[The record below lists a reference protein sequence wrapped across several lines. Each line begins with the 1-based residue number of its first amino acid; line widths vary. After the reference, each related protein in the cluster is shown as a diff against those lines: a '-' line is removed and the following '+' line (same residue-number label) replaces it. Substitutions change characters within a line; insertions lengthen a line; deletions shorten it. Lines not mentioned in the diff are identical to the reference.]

1 MAEENGM
8 TLLDHIQELRRR
20 LFRVVIAII
29 VTTLAASAVV
39 DYVVAWLVKPL
50 GGALVIALS
59 PTEAP
64 ITYFKIALAMGFGVS
79 LPYILYQIY
88 GFLAPGLFPNERK
101 TFLFGIPAALI
112 FFVLGGLFTLQVLM
126 PISMPVLMGFF
137 GSVVTPS
144 YSLEKYLGFT
154 TTLALWMGILFQTPL
169 VIYALALFGVVTPQ
183 QLSRSRRLII
193 FIAAIIAAVIT
204 PTTDPVTMLL
214 VTGPFIVLYELG
226 ILFSRLAAR
235 QRARR
240 ASEAEAAIEAALK
253 DD

>member
-1 MAEENGM
+1 MAEEKGM

-20 LFRVVIAII
+20 LFRAVAAII
-29 VTTLAASAVV
+29 ITTLAASTIV

-64 ITYFKIALAMGFGVS
+64 ITYFKVALAIGFGVS

-101 TFLFGIPAALI
+101 TFLFGIPAALV

-137 GSVVTPS
+137 GTVVTPS
-144 YSLEKYLGFT
+144 YSLERYLGFT
-154 TTLALWMGILFQTPL
+154 TTLALCSDAPAAQPQPAARHLHCRHYRCGH
-169 VIYALALFGVVTPQ
+169 YADH
-183 QLSRSRRLII
+183 RSRHH
-193 FIAAIIAAVIT
+193 AVGYWPVHRALRT
-204 PTTDPVTMLL
+204 RHSLFATGGAPTCAPCGRDRSRTR
-214 VTGPFIVLYELG
+214 G
-226 ILFSRLAAR
+226 RLAQASIY
-235 QRARR
+235 R
-240 ASEAEAAIEAALK
+240 ASQWMTCPVFHA
-253 DD
+253 